1 MLQRLETRVPPPV
14 LLVLLGVI
22 AAGTAALLPGIA
34 LPLPGRMLMAGTCVL
49 GGIALNVLPKLTFAS
64 AGTTINPLAPQR
76 ATQLVTTGLHRY
88 TRNPMYL
95 GHALLLSGWIVSLQQ
110 DAALVLV
117 GAYVLAITRL
127 QVLPEERALAA
138 QFGPAYAAYCRVTPR
153 WL

>member
-14 LLVLLGVI
+14 LLALLGVI
-22 AAGTAALLPGIA
+22 AAGTAALLPSIA

-49 GGIALNVLPKLTFAS
+49 GGIALNVLPKLTFAR

-76 ATQLVTTGLHRY
+76 ATQLVTTGLHRH

-95 GHALLLSGWIVSLQQ
+95 GRALLLGGWIVSLQQ

-117 GAYVLAITRL
+117 GPTCWQSRGSRFCRKSAHWRRSLA
-127 QVLPEERALAA
+127 P
-138 QFGPAYAAYCRVTPR
+138 PTPR
-153 WL
+153 IAG